1 MPSSDSSGFRILN
14 MFNRESRPTSTESV
28 VESADSGIESADST
42 TDSAEN
48 RSWVHVFLL
57 CLLYVYHHHKSF
69 LCFFSLMKPLLASGN
84 ICNRLTKVLLLI
96 VFNHEHIIFF
106 FLFDVYF
113 RRGSYKKNIYSF
125 HTTTA

>member
-1 MPSSDSSGFRILN
+1 

-48 RSWVHVFLL
+48 RSLGTGLKSISWVHVFLV

-69 LCFFSLMKPLLASGN
+69 LFFGFFSRNRCLLQG
-84 ICNRLTKVLLLI
+84 
-96 VFNHEHIIFF
+96 IFVT
-106 FLFDVYF
+106 D
-113 RRGSYKKNIYSF
+113 
-125 HTTTA
+125 